1 MWVQTFHF
9 KSIEQEERTIIK
21 RQNFYTIMKKYISI
35 ISLALIVMAT
45 GCSKTDDEF
54 LDIPPTSVIPADV
67 AFSDPALVL
76 AVLGDLY
83 NRQLDFS
90 SLDGGWST
98 FADFSETFPSD
109 AGSYNIVQRTGW
121 SYSEWQVNWFDSY
134 AYIKDLNLFLQRDS
148 ASTELSAGDKA
159 RFMAEGRFL
168 RANFYFEMVKRMG
181 GVPLVLQPLIYDIG
195 KGDVSDLQYPR
206 AKESDIYDFV
216 ISEAEAIKND
226 LPADVN
232 VKSRATKAA
241 ALAMEARA
249 ALYAGSIAKY
259 GAKTPQVSLPGGEVG
274 IEASKAN
281 GYYQIALRAA
291 KEIIDGSAGSYKL
304 YEVLPNL
311 SDNFAS
317 VFLDKTSVNQESI
330 FIEDFKAN
338 GGKTHGFTINDQPF
352 SFSDEGDD
360 AGRLNP
366 SLNLVEAFEKL
377 DNTYAP
383 LPTTDPNGNFIYYDN
398 IQDIFAGRDARLA
411 GTVLLPSAVFK
422 TGVVDIWAGYI
433 EPDGTITTSDNA
445 VNQKPLPGTTT
456 PVQVVGADGPVNG
469 LALRSQTGF
478 YIRKWLDPTVGS
490 GRRGR
495 GSDVA
500 FIRYRYAEVL
510 LNAAEAAF
518 ELGDNATAANYM
530 NQVRAR
536 AGLTTPLAAG
546 EITFDRIVHERRV
559 ELAFEGHYFYDMKRW
574 RLAHQVWNG
583 SPMSKNDLT
592 SNIGSATKKNTQPWG
607 LWPYKFYNPN
617 GANNG
622 KWVFRE
628 TLPSTVTGSNL
639 FQLGNYYSRI
649 NDDVI
654 AANPKIV
661 RQPNQ

>member
-1 MWVQTFHF
+1 M
-9 KSIEQEERTIIK
+9 
-21 RQNFYTIMKKYISI
+21 IMKKYFSI
-35 ISLALIVMAT
+35 ISVALVIVIA
-45 GCSKTDDEF
+45 GCSKTDEEF
-54 LDIPPTSVIPADV
+54 LNIPPTQVIPADV

-76 AVLGDLY
+76 SILGDLY

-90 SLDGGWST
+90 SLDNGWSS
-98 FADFSETFPSD
+98 FADFSETFPSEN
-109 AGSYNIVQRTGW
+109 GSYYIVQRTGW
-121 SYSEWQVNWFDSY
+121 DYGSWQVNWFDSY
-134 AYIKDLNLFLQRDS
+134 NYIKDLNLFIQRDS
-148 ASTELSAGDKA
+148 AATELTEADKA

-181 GVPLVLQPLIYDIG
+181 GVPLVLQPLVYDL
-195 KGDVSDLQYPR
+195 KGDPTYLQYPR

-232 VKSRATKAA
+232 EKSRASKAA

-249 ALYAGSIAKY
+249 ALYAASIAKY
-259 GAKTPQVSLPGGEVG
+259 GAIRTPQVSLPGGEVG
-274 IEASKAN
+274 IDASKAT
-281 GYYQIALRAA
+281 GYYQTALAA
-291 KEIIDGSAGSYKL
+291 AQEIINGSAGSYKL
-304 YEVLPNL
+304 YQVLPNL

-317 VFLDKTSVNQESI
+317 IFLDKTSVNQESI

-338 GGKTHGFTINDQPF
+338 GGKTHAYTTNDQPF
-352 SFSDEGDD
+352 SLSDEGDD

-366 SLNLVEAFEKL
+366 SLNLVESFEKL

-383 LPTTDPNGNFIYYDN
+383 LPTTDALGNPVFYSDV
-398 IQDIFAGRDARLA
+398 QDIFEGRDARLE
-411 GTVLLPSAVFK
+411 GTVMIPGSVFK
-422 TGVVDIWAGYI
+422 SGVIDIWAGYI
-433 EPDGTITTSDNA
+433 QPDGTIITSDNA

-456 PVQVVGADGPVNG
+456 PVQVVGADGPVSG
-469 LALRSQTGF
+469 LQLRSQTGF
-478 YIRKWLDPTVGS
+478 YIRKWLDPTIGS

-510 LNAAEAAF
+510 LNAAEASF
-518 ELGDNATAANYM
+518 ELGDLATAAMYM

-536 AGLTTPLAAG
+536 AGLTIPLEASD
-546 EITFDRIVHERRV
+546 ITFDRVVHERRV

-574 RLAHQVWNG
+574 RLAHIVWNG
-583 SPMSKNDLT
+583 SPMSESDLL

-607 LWPYKFYNPN
+607 LWPYKYYAPGNPN
-617 GANNG
+617 DG
-622 KWVFRE
+622 KWIFKE
-628 TLPSTVTGSNL
+628 TLPGPVTGSNL
-639 FQLGNYYSRI
+639 FLLGNYYSRI